1 MPFSE
6 VEEVQSRTPRTRS
19 ALERWLRRIFIEDWS
34 LKLLALAITLGL
46 WFGVTGQSAP
56 VTIRMRGVQ
65 LTFRLPDDMEIS
77 NDPREE
83 VEVTLTGSKRA
94 LDGINARD
102 LVAYVDVSD
111 RKPGERVVQLTPHRL
126 KMELPEG
133 VRIESVEPSA
143 VPLLLEARTGR
154 EINIEP
160 RLEGKLP
167 EGYELRA
174 VNVTP
179 QKIRVR
185 GPASHVDAL
194 QKASTETIWL
204 DGHKETFTATQT
216 AVDISD
222 PKVDLIDTVVNVS
235 VEIGLQRT
243 EKSFANVA
251 VRTSDGSTA
260 SPSTVSI
267 TVYGE
272 SNALE
277 QLNAENLSITLTVDA
292 NGSLTPR
299 LNLPQGME
307 GRVELRSTKPSNFT
321 INK

>member
-6 VEEVQSRTPRTRS
+6 EEEVQSRTPRTQS
-19 ALERWLRRIFIEDWS
+19 TAERWLRRIFIEDWN

-56 VTIRMRGVQ
+56 VTVRMRGVQ

-94 LDGINARD
+94 LDGVNARD

-111 RKPGERVVQLTPHRL
+111 RKPGERVVQLTPHRV
-126 KMELPEG
+126 KIDLPEG
-133 VRIESVEPSA
+133 VRVESIEPNA
-143 VPLLLEARTGR
+143 VPLLLEARVER
-154 EINIEP
+154 EIQVEP

-167 EGYELRA
+167 EGYELRSI
-174 VNVTP
+174 NITP
-179 QKIRVR
+179 QKIRAR
-185 GPASHVDAL
+185 GPATHIDAL
-194 QKASTETIWL
+194 QKALTETISL
-204 DGHKETFTATQT
+204 DNHKESFTAAQT
-216 AVDISD
+216 DVYIPD
-222 PKVDLIDTVVNVS
+222 PKVDLIDTVVNFS
-235 VEIGLQRT
+235 LEIGVQRV
-243 EKSFANVA
+243 EKSFPNVA

-260 SPSTVSI
+260 SPSSTGV
-267 TVYGE
+267 TLYGE
-272 SNALE
+272 RDALA

-292 NGSLTPR
+292 NGSITPH

-307 GRVELRSTKPSNFT
+307 GRAELRSLKPSNFS

>member
-6 VEEVQSRTPRTRS
+6 VEEVQSRTPRTQS
-19 ALERWLRRIFIEDWS
+19 TVERWLRRIFIEDWN
-34 LKLLALAITLGL
+34 LKLLALAITFGL

-102 LVAYVDVSD
+102 LVAYVDVSE
-111 RKPGERVVQLTPHRL
+111 RKPGERVVQLTPHRV

-133 VRIESVEPSA
+133 VRLESIEPNA
-143 VPLLLEARTGR
+143 VPLLLEARVER
-154 EINIEP
+154 ELSVEP

-167 EGYELRA
+167 EGYELRS

-179 QKIRVR
+179 QKIRAR
-185 GPASHVDAL
+185 GPASHIDAL
-194 QKASTETIWL
+194 QKASTETVWL
-204 DGHKETFTATQT
+204 DGHKENFTAAQT
-216 AVDISD
+216 AVDIAD

-235 VEIGLQRT
+235 LEIGPQRI

-251 VRTSDGSTA
+251 VRAPEGSIA
-260 SPSTVSI
+260 SPSSTAV
-267 TVYGE
+267 TLYGE
-272 SNALE
+272 REALE
-277 QLNAENLSITLTVDA
+277 QLNAENLSMTLAVDA

-307 GRVELRSTKPSNFT
+307 GRVELRSLKPSNFS

>member
-6 VEEVQSRTPRTRS
+6 VEEVQSRTPRTQS

-34 LKLLALAITLGL
+34 LKLLAMAITLGL
-46 WFGVTGQSAP
+46 WFGVTGQNAP
-56 VTIRMRGVQ
+56 VTVRMRGVQ

-111 RKPGERVVQLTPHRL
+111 RKPGERVVQLNPHRI

-133 VRIESVEPSA
+133 VRIESIEPGA
-143 VPLLLEARTGR
+143 VPLLLEARVER
-154 EINIEP
+154 EINVEP

-167 EGYELRA
+167 DGYEIRS

-185 GPASHVDAL
+185 GPVSHVDAL
-194 QKASTETIWL
+194 QKASTETISL
-204 DGHKETFTATQT
+204 EGRKENFNATQT
-216 AVDISD
+216 AVDIPDS
-222 PKVDLIDTVVNVS
+222 KVDLIDTVVSVS
-235 VEIGLQRT
+235 VEIGPQRV

-251 VRTSDGSTA
+251 VNTNNGLTA
-260 SPSTVSI
+260 NPSSATV
-267 TVYGE
+267 TLYGE
-272 SNALE
+272 RDALE
-277 QLNAENLSITLTVDA
+277 KLSEENLSITLVADEK
-292 NGSLTPR
+292 GPIYPR
-299 LNLPQGME
+299 LNLPPGME
-307 GRVELRSTKPSNFT
+307 GHIELRSTKPSNFS